1 MIEDGLLGPLQHPD
15 VYEALAQKT
24 RRHPASNRP
33 RAVLFEGPPGCGKTT
48 SARCASCAAS
58 HLAMGIPADLSQQ
71 IWALEH
77 RNIDFPLLILSC

>member
-58 HLAMGIPADLSQQ
+58 HLAMGMQTYPSRYGPSSIGTLTFHGSY
-71 IWALEH
+71 
-77 RNIDFPLLILSC
+77 